1 MAIEINNVPPSSAQV
16 SELGSHRAGGS
27 TPTPTEKV
35 AEKNSAPSPAADQVS
50 LTPAA
55 QQLRSLEQ
63 QIAEQ
68 PVVDTQKVN
77 AVKELQASGRF
88 EIDPNRIAD
97 KMMSLERALGDMG

>member
-1 MAIEINNVPPSSAQV
+1 MAIDINNVPPSLSQV
-16 SELGSHRAGGS
+16 SELGSHRGGS
-27 TPTPTEKV
+27 PAHTEK
-35 AEKNSAPSPAADQVS
+35 APEKSSAPSQAADQVS

-55 QQLRSLEQ
+55 QQLRQLEQ

-77 AVKELQASGRF
+77 AVKESLANGSF
-88 EIDPNRIAD
+88 EIDPNRIAG

>member
-1 MAIEINNVPPSSAQV
+1 MAIEINNVPPAPVQT
-16 SELGSHRAGGS
+16 SEVGSHRGGT

-35 AEKNSAPSPAADQVS
+35 AEKNSTPSPAADQVS

-77 AVKELQASGRF
+77 AVKESQANGRF

-97 KMMSLERALGDMG
+97 KMLTLERALGDMG